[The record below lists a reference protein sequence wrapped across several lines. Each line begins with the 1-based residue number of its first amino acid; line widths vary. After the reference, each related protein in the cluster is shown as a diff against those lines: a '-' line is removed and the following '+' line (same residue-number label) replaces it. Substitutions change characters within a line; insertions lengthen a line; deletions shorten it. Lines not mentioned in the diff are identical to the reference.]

1 MWLIALLCFAG
12 VGGGTTPAWPQ
23 PSLIPYAAAPGATV
37 IISGEGFGEYQSA
50 QANQVFFNDHPA
62 LVQRWEPDLIEV
74 KVPHRASSGPVAVV
88 KESKKIPAGRFTVRL
103 PRIESL
109 SPREIEPGKVLQI
122 TGRNFGNTAGSKDPN
137 TMFGVNEVRIG
148 GVKARVQKWRD
159 NKIVVVVP
167 ATATSSD
174 VVVRLASSD
183 PLPSGFCCAPVQY
196 TVSNP
201 ASVTVLHAIQVDPT
215 SGPVGT
221 KVVLFGEGFGSR
233 EGPDDLI
240 LLNGSAP
247 TIAGWTDR
255 SIVFHVP
262 LNRTTGPL
270 VLKRAGKDRNLGT
283 FTVLVPRVVGV
294 SPAAGPIGS
303 LLQIKGEHF
312 GLYTESG
319 STPFSFIDF
328 DPGQNSVT
336 VGGVPAVVYRW
347 NDDLINVWVPF
358 SAKSGPVVVHRGG
371 TVPKADGSCC
381 ENRGVVSIPA
391 GPFSVLAPRVESVT
405 PTEAG
410 IDEVVTIKGSGF
422 GTFLKGREATDA
434 ALLSGAFLSKQMRL
448 GENVSRSE
456 VLFNGVAAVILSWTD
471 TEIKAQV
478 PRRLLYGIG
487 TPTGFRTD
495 LSKGP
500 LVVRRGSWDLL
511 PDGSCCTPKKWLSIE
526 AGEFTVLA
534 RGLPDQGFFNDPN
547 QSYQ

>member
-1 MWLIALLCFAG
+1 MWLIALLCFAV
-12 VGGGTTPAWPQ
+12 VGGGTTPAWAQ
-23 PSLIPYAAAPGATV
+23 PSLFPDAAAPGATV

-148 GVKARVQKWRD
+148 GVRARVQKWRD

-262 LNRTTGPL
+262 LNGTTGPL
-270 VLKRAGKDRNLGT
+270 VLKRAGKDRDLGT
-283 FTVLVPRVVGV
+283 FTVLAPRVAGV

-312 GLYTESG
+312 GLYTDSG

-487 TPTGFRTD
+487 TPTDFRTD

-511 PDGSCCTPKKWLSIE
+511 PDGTCCTPKKWLSIE